1 MKENLERLNKLGYD
15 LEDFYSIHI
24 MRDTLRLQGDF
35 NNLSFMKYKQL
46 GYKFEVN
53 SIGENEKC
61 LYFQAI
67 KDSIIIVLS
76 LNNYKL

>member
-15 LEDFYSIHI
+15 LDDFYCINI
-24 MRDTLRLQGDF
+24 MRDTIRLQGDF
-35 NNLSFMKYKQL
+35 NNLSLVKYNKL
-46 GYKFEVN
+46 GYKFEVTP
-53 SIGENEKC
+53 IGENEKC